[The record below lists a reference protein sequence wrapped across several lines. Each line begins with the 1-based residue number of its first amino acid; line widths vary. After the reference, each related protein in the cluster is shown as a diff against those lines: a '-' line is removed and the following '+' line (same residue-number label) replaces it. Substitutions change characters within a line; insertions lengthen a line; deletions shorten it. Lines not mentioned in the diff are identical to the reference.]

1 MERRET
7 ILRTLALVSRCGMA
21 GCCLFGSAAR
31 EGFAAPQW
39 YRNLGLHPETL
50 PSDVFGRWSSVCEV
64 DRGRLFEAERR
75 VLTGTDERAGI
86 DVRICDASGDRWARV
101 ELLRLSSEVVPPAF
115 DLLCLA
121 YDITGFKLTERALV
135 EARNRAEVND
145 RLKSAFLADMSHE
158 IRTPLNA
165 IVGFSNLLTETDDA
179 DERDEF
185 MRIVNENNELL
196 LNMISDILD
205 LSKIEA
211 GTLELSYGPVDVDR
225 MCAEVVQMLRIRLQD
240 KPVELRY
247 DCAGCGFHLYG
258 DKSRL
263 MQVLANFITNAIK
276 FTERGT
282 IVLAVAERGEELC
295 FSVTDTGCGIAADA
309 QPTIFDRFVRL
320 GHPAPGTG
328 LGLPICR
335 SIVEQMG
342 GRIGVESE
350 LGRGSRFWFAVP
362 RRRAEE
368 ACCRPEEGRT
378 PQSLRP
384 HGGRRPLL
392 LVAEDTD
399 SNYLLVSLLLRRD
412 YELVRACNGEEAVR
426 LCAERRP
433 DAVLMDIRMPVM
445 DGLEATRR
453 IRRTDGE
460 VPIIAVTAFAYE
472 QDRRRALDAGC
483 SDYLSK
489 PVSAA
494 RLRELL
500 RRTIG

>member
-1 MERRET
+1 MQ
-7 ILRTLALVSRCGMA
+7 TLELVSRCGMA

-31 EGFAAPQW
+31 EGCAAPQW
-39 YRNLGLHPETL
+39 YRNLGVRPGT
-50 PSDVFGRWSSVCEV
+50 PPGDVFGRWSSVCEE
-64 DRGRLFEAERR
+64 DRRPLLDAEAR
-75 VLTGTDERAGI
+75 VRGGAEARAGV

-101 ELLRLSSEVVPPAF
+101 ELLRLSSEEGMRGF

-121 YDITGFKLTERALV
+121 YDITGFKLTERTLI
-135 EARNRAEVND
+135 EARNRADVND

-165 IVGFSNLLTETDDA
+165 IVGFSNLLTETDDPE
-179 DERDEF
+179 ERNEF

-211 GTLELSYGPVDVDR
+211 GTLELNCGPVDVDR
-225 MCAEVVQMLRIRLQD
+225 MCAEVVQMLRIRLKDDGLVQ
-240 KPVELRY
+240 LRY
-247 DCAGCGFHLYG
+247 ASEGCGYRLYG

-276 FTERGT
+276 FTERGS
-282 IVLAVAERGEELC
+282 IVLDVAERDEDLC
-295 FSVTDTGCGIAADA
+295 FSVTDTGCGIAAEA
-309 QPTIFDRFVRL
+309 QPAVFDRFVRL
-320 GHPAPGTG
+320 GHSAPGSG

-350 LGRGSRFWFAVP
+350 LGRGSRFWFSVP
-362 RRRAEE
+362 RRSADE
-368 ACCRPEEGRT
+368 ADCESDEGRQPLT
-378 PQSLRP
+378 SRP

-412 YELVRACNGEEAVR
+412 YELVRACDGEEAVR
-426 LCAERRP
+426 LCAERHP

-453 IRRTDGE
+453 IRRADSE

-472 QDRRRALDAGC
+472 QDRHRALDAGC

-489 PVSAA
+489 PISAA

-500 RRTIG
+500 RRSIG